1 MGGMQR
7 VHCSSGLTKRSKPIA
22 NGANCGMM
30 KKPFTGKATF
40 MMKWS
45 MEDAMNVVTYHPVP
59 CVFAASLLFFMGVEY
74 TLLMVPPSSPP
85 FDLGFVLTRPLHRLL
100 ASWPALNTLLA
111 ALNTVTDRDRER
123 KCCQLQS
130 VFTCIFI
137 FELLVFSH
145 GY

>member
-1 MGGMQR
+1 M
-7 VHCSSGLTKRSKPIA
+7 
-22 NGANCGMM
+22 
-30 KKPFTGKATF
+30 
-40 MMKWS
+40 
-45 MEDAMNVVTYHPVP
+45 DVVRYHPVP

-111 ALNTVTDRDRER
+111 ALNTVTDRTGKESAVNCNRF
-123 KCCQLQS
+123 S
-130 VFTCIFI
+130 HASSF
-137 FELLVFSH
+137 FELPVFSH